1 MNVHDDKSLD
11 AELDALRAVPP
22 PSAQL
27 RRDVLAAIARE
38 PRRLS
43 WRDALAALWR
53 ELGGTRIAGPAFAMA
68 LAMGVGM
75 SWLLED
81 DATGNDDV
89 RDDLIALAQLDD
101 AAYSELEP

>member
-1 MNVHDDKSLD
+1 MTVHDDKSLD

-22 PSAQL
+22 PAAHL
-27 RRDVLAAIARE
+27 RRNVLMAVARE

-43 WRDALAALWR
+43 WRAAIAALWR
-53 ELGGTRIAGPAFAMA
+53 ELGGSRIAGPALAMA

-81 DATGNDDV
+81 DAADDNGAG
-89 RDDLIALAQLDD
+89 DDLIALAQLDG
-101 AAYSELEP
+101 AAYAELEP